1 MLFEDMHKFDMAS
14 VYRTSKSFESK
25 FAPQTATEIRIKL
38 ATNFIIFRLYAKLR
52 TMQQMDK

>member
-1 MLFEDMHKFDMAS
+1 MLFADMHKFDMAS

-38 ATNFIIFRLYAKLR
+38 ATNFIVFRLYVKLR
-52 TMQQMDK
+52 TMQ